1 MGFIFRLTLLLV
13 LMQLTSPGVRAVAL
27 RDGESLTYRIGWG
40 LFHHAADIKI
50 TAARGA
56 DGIQVTTTTETR
68 GFIKALYPFSGT
80 AELNFDPADRLTLA
94 VARTYTKRRDTHASL
109 ALDYSAARA
118 TYTDHLR
125 PERSADLP
133 LPPGQPLDFITSL
146 VQARAWDLAV
156 GQSHPAL
163 VVFDDDFYQL
173 TITAE
178 AVETIS
184 TPQGNLPALRLVPTM
199 VGEPRGLF
207 RRGGRVAVWISAD
220 EARLPVRFEVAV
232 AVGTATATLVDYSP
246 PLNRRNASPPA
257 ADETATAKPPTPAL
271 HKRPPRGGRR

>member
-1 MGFIFRLTLLLV
+1 MSFFLRLTLLLV
-13 LMQLTSPGVRAVAL
+13 PMQLTAPSARAVAL

-40 LFHHAADIKI
+40 LFQHAAKIKI
-50 TAARGA
+50 TAARG
-56 DGIQVTTTTETR
+56 DEGIQVITTTETR
-68 GFIKALYPFSGT
+68 GFIKALYPFSGA
-80 AELNFDPADRLTLA
+80 AELNFDPADRLTHA
-94 VARTYTKRRDTHASL
+94 VARTYAKRRDTHASL

-125 PERSADLP
+125 PERSANLP

-163 VVFDDDFYQL
+163 VIFDDDFYQL

-184 TPQGNLPALRLVPTM
+184 TPQGNLPALRLVPSM
-199 VGEPRGLF
+199 AGEPRGLF
-207 RRGGRVAVWISAD
+207 RRGGRIAVWISTD

-232 AVGTATATLVDYSP
+232 AVGTATATLVDYTP
-246 PLNRRNASPPA
+246 PLNRRNGSPPVA
-257 ADETATAKPPTPAL
+257 NEIVAVEPPTPAL
-271 HKRPPRGGRR
+271 HNRPPRGGRR